1 MQDLVTIFQ
10 YTFWIAVF
18 CAVIY
23 TAIDTPLRPVQ
34 NWVGSWRDSFTYA
47 FRHYRVALC
56 IAPVYFIFPC
66 LKFFIIRHWGEL
78 GTTLL
83 WVAGVWQVIAGGVL
97 AVIALRIHHWAG
109 LEDFDRDRARY
120 EPNRRREIWAA
131 AIGIGVVVFM
141 LTTTVAS
148 VKLVHHLPKAWTPLG
163 VLFNDSLRALAFAV
177 LSLIRPCLSLGA
189 RRPIHAALIGFSRRP
204 LGFFLWITALSVPG
218 ILAQLAADSLAPV
231 SAKAALFFTSR
242 LALTA
247 FQTFNF
253 IAFEMTTLRM
263 VQDLSFAREEDF
275 RVGVDESL

>member
-34 NWVGSWRDSFTYA
+34 NWVGSWRDSFIYA
-47 FRHYRVALC
+47 FRYYRVALC

-109 LEDFDRDRARY
+109 LEDFDRDHARY
-120 EPNRRREIWAA
+120 EPNRRRELWAA
-131 AIGIGVVVFM
+131 AIGIGVVVVM
-141 LTTTVAS
+141 LTTSIVS
-148 VKLVHHLPKAWTPLG
+148 LKLVRLIPGPWMPLG
-163 VLFNDSLRALAFAV
+163 SVCHDLLRALAFAA

-189 RRPIHAALIGFSRRP
+189 RRPIHAALIGFSRRR
-204 LGFFLWITALSVPG
+204 LGFFLWITALTIPVRFAEFATDILVPANAMAAAY
-218 ILAQLAADSLAPV
+218 LA
-231 SAKAALFFTSR
+231 SR

-247 FQTFNF
+247 FQIFNF
-253 IAFEMTTLRM
+253 IAFEMTTVRM
-263 VQDLSFAREEDF
+263 VQDLALAPEGRFNLGVEETA
-275 RVGVDESL
+275 